1 MREGMYSMIARLNSS
16 HACHFHDAVH
26 DAGLGALMSARL
38 LAFDTSTE
46 VLAIALGTPA
56 GSWVHHGAGGAQ
68 ASATLLPQ
76 VAALCQRAGV
86 AMASL
91 DAIAFGRGPGAFTGL
106 RTSCAV
112 AQGLALGLGCPVLPI
127 DSLLIVAEDAR
138 AQVGRGGD
146 ADANS
151 DTGIDSDIENNIDI
165 DIGVAMDA
173 RMGEVYAARWR
184 WQRGQW
190 LVQDASMLCTPEAL
204 VAAWRG
210 QPPTWL
216 AGSAWAALGP
226 RLALPAGPQVLHAER
241 NRAAALL
248 RLAVAA
254 YARDDGVDAAQ
265 ALPLYLRDKVALTTA
280 ERDAVRAAAAGA

>member
-1 MREGMYSMIARLNSS
+1 MGMREGMHSMIARLNSS

-26 DAGLGALMSARL
+26 AAGLGALMPARL

-46 VLAIALGTPA
+46 VLAIAVGSPA
-56 GSWVHHGAGGAQ
+56 GALVHHGAGGAQ

-76 VAALCQRAGV
+76 AMALCQRAGV
-86 AMASL
+86 ALESL

-127 DSLLIVAEDAR
+127 GSLLIVAEDAR
-138 AQVGRGGD
+138 AHVGRGGD
-146 ADANS
+146 V
-151 DTGIDSDIENNIDI
+151 DTNIDPGIDIDI
-165 DIGVAMDA
+165 DIGVARDA

-184 WQRGQW
+184 WQRGRW
-190 LVQDASMLCTPEAL
+190 HVQDAPMLCTPEAL
-204 VAAWRG
+204 VAAWRV
-210 QPPTWL
+210 QPPDWL
-216 AGSAWAALGP
+216 AGSAWAALGT
-226 RLALPAGPQVLHAER
+226 RLALPAGPPVLHHER

-254 YARDDGVDAAQ
+254 HARGDGVDAAQ

>member
-1 MREGMYSMIARLNSS
+1 MVLMIARLNSL
-16 HACHFHDAVH
+16 HACPLHDAVH
-26 DAGLGALMSARL
+26 AGVPLHMTARL

-46 VLAIALGTPA
+46 VLAIGLVTPA
-56 GSWVHHGAGGAQ
+56 GRWVYTGPGGAR
-68 ASATLLPQ
+68 ASASLLPQ

-86 AMASL
+86 ALDSL

-112 AQGLALGLGCPVLPI
+112 AQGLALGLACPVLPV

-138 AQVGRGGD
+138 AQTGLGD
-146 ADANS
+146 LDGEGA
-151 DTGIDSDIENNIDI
+151 GL

-184 WQRGQW
+184 WQQGQW
-190 LVQDASMLCTPEAL
+190 RAQDAPMLCTPEAL
-204 VAAWRG
+204 VATWRDH
-210 QPPTWL
+210 PPAWL
-216 AGSAWAALGP
+216 AGSAWAVLGP
-226 RLALPAGPQVLHAER
+226 RLVLPAGPQLLSHEHD
-241 NRAAALL
+241 RAAALL

-254 YARDDGVDAAQ
+254 HARGDGLDAAL

-280 ERDAVRAAAAGA
+280 ERDAVRAAAAAA

>member
-1 MREGMYSMIARLNSS
+1 MIARLNSL
-16 HACHFHDAVH
+16 HARHLHDAVH
-26 DAGLGALMSARL
+26 AAGLGALMSATL

-56 GSWVHHGAGGAQ
+56 GRWVHHGPGGAQ
-68 ASATLLPQ
+68 ASASLLPQ
-76 VAALCQRAGV
+76 VRLSCERAGV
-86 AMASL
+86 SL
-91 DAIAFGRGPGAFTGL
+91 DAIGAIAFGRGPGAFTGL

-138 AQVGRGGD
+138 VQAGAGDD
-146 ADANS
+146 ADTM
-151 DTGIDSDIENNIDI
+151 DDV

-190 LVQDASMLCTPEAL
+190 HVLDAPMLCTPEAL
-204 VAAWRG
+204 VAAWRDH
-210 QPPTWL
+210 PPAWL
-216 AGSAWAALGP
+216 AGSAWAVLEP
-226 RLALPAGPQVLHAER
+226 RLGLPAGPRLLAREHD
-241 NRAAALL
+241 RAAALL

-254 YARDDGVDAAQ
+254 HARGEGLDAAL
-265 ALPLYLRDKVALTTA
+265 ALPLYLRDKVALTTQ
-280 ERDAVRAAAAGA
+280 ERDAVRAAVAKA

>member
-1 MREGMYSMIARLNSS
+1 
-16 HACHFHDAVH
+16 
-26 DAGLGALMSARL
+26 MSARL

-46 VLAIALGTPA
+46 VLAIALGTPS
-56 GSWVHHGAGGAQ
+56 GSWVHHGLGGAK

-76 VAALCQRAGV
+76 VAALCQRGGV
-86 AMASL
+86 TLESL

-138 AQVGRGGD
+138 AQVGRSGD
-146 ADANS
+146 ADTN
-151 DTGIDSDIENNIDI
+151 IDIDIDIDI

-184 WQRGQW
+184 WQGGRW
-190 LVQDASMLCTPEAL
+190 HLRDAPMLCTPEAL

-210 QPPTWL
+210 QPPAWL

-226 RLALPAGPQVLHAER
+226 RLALLVGPRVLHTEQ

-254 YARDDGVDAAQ
+254 HARGDGVDAAL
-265 ALPLYLRDKVALTTA
+265 ALPLYLRDKVALTTD
-280 ERDAVRAAAAGA
+280 ERDAVRAAAAAA

>member
-1 MREGMYSMIARLNSS
+1 MT
-16 HACHFHDAVH
+16 
-26 DAGLGALMSARL
+26 ARL
-38 LAFDTSTE
+38 LALDTSTE
-46 VLAIALGTPA
+46 LLAIGLGTPA
-56 GSWVHHGAGGAQ
+56 GRWLHSGPGGAQ
-68 ASATLLPQ
+68 ASASLLPQ

-86 AMASL
+86 ALDSL

-138 AQVGRGGD
+138 AQ
-146 ADANS
+146 
-151 DTGIDSDIENNIDI
+151 TGLGEDVDVDV
-165 DIGVAMDA
+165 GVAMDA

-190 LVQDASMLCTPEAL
+190 HAQDASMLCTPEAL
-204 VAAWRG
+204 VVRWQAD
-210 QPPTWL
+210 PPAWL
-216 AGSAWAALGP
+216 AGSAWSVLGA
-226 RLALPAGPQVLHAER
+226 RLVLPAGPRLLAQEHD
-241 NRAAALL
+241 RAAALL

-254 YARDDGVDAAQ
+254 QARGDGLDAAQ

-280 ERDAVRAAAAGA
+280 ERDAVRAAAAAT